1 MDLTFVVKQ
10 PLTKY
15 KVITKSQISKRSD
28 FLCKFKSL
36 SDNIPGLPDV
46 IYLNHLPIPSAYEK
60 ISTSTIS
67 KNSKVG
73 KESGITEMSAV
84 QHPRRLTLNF
94 LRQFARAYYFDR
106 TAPAALPGLV
116 LN

>member
-1 MDLTFVVKQ
+1 MNAKGINIPYRRECLCVFAVWSCFMRMMDLTFVVKQ

-60 ISTSTIS
+60 
-67 KNSKVG
+67 N
-73 KESGITEMSAV
+73 
-84 QHPRRLTLNF
+84 L
-94 LRQFARAYYFDR
+94 YF
-106 TAPAALPGLV
+106 
-116 LN
+116 NYF

>member
-1 MDLTFVVKQ
+1 MK
-10 PLTKY
+10 
-15 KVITKSQISKRSD
+15 
-28 FLCKFKSL
+28 
-36 SDNIPGLPDV
+36 
-46 IYLNHLPIPSAYEK
+46 K

-106 TAPAALPGLV
+106 TAPAA
-116 LN
+116 